1 MPPCASFSDALK
13 AKGKPQSAKYQDLEF
28 KIPKLNSSSV
38 LPFALGVLPFR
49 RLLFPLTCIKYYFV
63 QINWRTNPNQSPY
76 LFRQMTEWSGV
87 KVHRARVLPGRMIEQ
102 KAPWHELHI
111 TLGGQLITEKISAS
125 GKLVTT
131 KAAIGN
137 LCLTPAGQ
145 TVGAHWEK
153 PLDNMGILLAPDF
166 VVQTAVEN
174 RFASNFEFTEIY
186 KNQDPLI
193 QHIGLTLL
201 VESGSETP
209 SGRLYADSL
218 IQTLILHLLKN
229 YSTANSIPENLS
241 GGLSGYRLRRVTDF
255 INANLEKDLSLAEIA
270 AVADLSQYHF
280 ARAFRKTT
288 GLTPQHYVMQQRIER
303 AKELLLAKDDL
314 PLVEISLRSG
324 FKNQSHFTALFRK
337 FTKLTPKTWRE
348 LKLA

>member
-1 MPPCASFSDALK
+1 
-13 AKGKPQSAKYQDLEF
+13 
-28 KIPKLNSSSV
+28 
-38 LPFALGVLPFR
+38 
-49 RLLFPLTCIKYYFV
+49 
-63 QINWRTNPNQSPY
+63 
-76 LFRQMTEWSGV
+76 MTEWSGV
-87 KVHRARVLPGRMIEQ
+87 KLHRARVLPGRIIEQ

-111 TLGGQLITEKISAS
+111 TLGGQLITEKISAT

-131 KAAIGN
+131 RAAMGN

-145 TVGAHWEK
+145 TVAAHWDK
-153 PLDNMGILLAPDF
+153 PLDNMGILLDPDF
-166 VVQTAVEN
+166 VVRTAVEN

-186 KNQDPLI
+186 KNKDPLI
-193 QHIGLTLL
+193 QHIGLTLIA
-201 VESGSETP
+201 ETNSETP
-209 SGRLYADSL
+209 AGRLYADSL

-229 YSTANSIPENLS
+229 YSTANAAIAENLN
-241 GGLSGYRLRRVTDF
+241 GGISGYKLRRVAEF
-255 INANLEKDLSLAEIA
+255 IDANLEEDLSLAEIA

-288 GLTPQHYVMQQRIER
+288 GLTPQQYVMQRRIER
-303 AKELLLAKDDL
+303 AKQLLLAKDDL

-348 LKLA
+348 MKLA